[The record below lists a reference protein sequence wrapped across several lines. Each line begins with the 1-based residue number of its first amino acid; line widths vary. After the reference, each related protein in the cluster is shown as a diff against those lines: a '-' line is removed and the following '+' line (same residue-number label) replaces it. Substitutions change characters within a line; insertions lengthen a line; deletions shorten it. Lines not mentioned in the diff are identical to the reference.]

1 MRRILA
7 GVVLLVI
14 LTDRAAALD
23 PSLTTLD
30 CFFEHQN
37 TIDIRQDEHT
47 EDGAA
52 QKPMTITITGMNE
65 KDQSATLVGN
75 LGSSPLI
82 FFSNPMRWV
91 FVEITPTGNVMTTSM
106 LVPSASG
113 ETYAVHSRHAWL
125 LDSGLISQWGGTCKV
140 R

>member
-14 LTDRAAALD
+14 LTDRAAAFD
-23 PSLTTLD
+23 PSFTTLD
-30 CFFEHQN
+30 CRFEHQN

-47 EDGAA
+47 EDDAT

-65 KDQSATLVGN
+65 KDQSATLVGD

-82 FFSNPMRWV
+82 FFSNPCA
-91 FVEITPTGNVMTTSM
+91 GC
-106 LVPSASG
+106 L
-113 ETYAVHSRHAWL
+113 
-125 LDSGLISQWGGTCKV
+125 
-140 R
+140 